1 MHYISKRKKYSS
13 TILRIGGVALP
24 RKKEELNGKGR
35 KLLLF
40 FVIFS
45 FIILLYF
52 ILIQLNIETYLK
64 EKEKTI

>member
-35 KLLLF
+35 KLLL
-40 FVIFS
+40 
-45 FIILLYF
+45 
-52 ILIQLNIETYLK
+52 LIGHF
-64 EKEKTI
+64 